1 MNIGARLE
9 AIGRLVP
16 QNVSIADIGTD
27 HAYLPTWLAE
37 RGVIIKAV
45 AGDITEGPCA
55 AARNTVAMYGM
66 NDKVEVRM
74 GNGLSIIEPGETDV
88 IIIAGMGAGTMIEIL
103 EASGTLQ
110 RKPEN

>member
-37 RGVIIKAV
+37 RCCYVQ
-45 AGDITEGPCA
+45 E
-55 AARNTVAMYGM
+55 
-66 NDKVEVRM
+66 
-74 GNGLSIIEPGETDV
+74 
-88 IIIAGMGAGTMIEIL
+88 
-103 EASGTLQ
+103 
-110 RKPEN
+110 RKPLVCCAPDGHG

>member
-45 AGDITEGPCA
+45 AGD
-55 AARNTVAMYGM
+55 
-66 NDKVEVRM
+66 
-74 GNGLSIIEPGETDV
+74 
-88 IIIAGMGAGTMIEIL
+88 
-103 EASGTLQ
+103 
-110 RKPEN
+110 RKSVV

>member
-1 MNIGARLE
+1 MLKPLPILTST
-9 AIGRLVP
+9 LSFMP
-16 QNVSIADIGTD
+16 YIADIGTD

-66 NDKVEVRM
+66 NDKVYI
-74 GNGLSIIEPGETDV
+74 S
-88 IIIAGMGAGTMIEIL
+88 
-103 EASGTLQ
+103 
-110 RKPEN
+110 